1 MLKNGPCP
9 KRLHSLLRKVN
20 TKAIHEYE
28 TMYVLR
34 IVKERLM
41 MPWTHMTLTH
51 LTSKV
56 AITHLTS
63 STSKMASSKN
73 DFCMSRHEW
82 QSVQFQRNGIHKS
95 PVSRIECASG
105 FSFLL
110 FLHVCMC
117 ISVCTRMHMPLG
129 VRGQPV
135 RSCPPCVLRQGLSLA
150 WAGRFC

>member
-9 KRLHSLLRKVN
+9 KRPHSLLRKVN

-28 TMYVLR
+28 TMYVLCV
-34 IVKERLM
+34 VKERLM

-51 LTSKV
+51 LTSEV
-56 AITHLTS
+56 AVTHLTS

-73 DFCMSRHEW
+73 DFCMSDEVC
-82 QSVQFQRNGIHKS
+82 SVQRNGIHKS
-95 PVSRIECASG
+95 PVSRIECGSG

-129 VRGQPV
+129 VRGQPI

-150 WAGRFC
+150 